1 VGETERREREE
12 EGAVV
17 TMEIREGRRRWTVD
31 EEEGEEG
38 AIQKKQDGRG
48 VGVGGMGGKKKER
61 EREELDEASEP
72 RLSVLSSLQSSD
84 RAFNEVTSSSLHIS
98 KE

>member
-1 VGETERREREE
+1 MGETERREREE

-48 VGVGGMGGKKKER
+48 VGVGGVGGKKKR
-61 EREELDEASEP
+61 EKGRSWTKLASHASLFSP
-72 RLSVLSSLQSSD
+72 PSFPPTALSA
-84 RAFNEVTSSSLHIS
+84 R
-98 KE
+98 